1 MELFVFWT
9 SSRMIPRSVESSL
22 TRASSTIRCMREF
35 GLSLVG
41 RKSLKLARWWLTI
54 ERSRKKASTISRMD

>member
-1 MELFVFWT
+1 MT
-9 SSRMIPRSVESSL
+9 PRSVESSL
-22 TRASSTIRCMREF
+22 TRASSTMRCILEF

-54 ERSRKKASTISRMD
+54 ERSRKNASTISRMELN